1 MIKNKM
7 KHINNKGLSLVE
19 LLIAV
24 VILAVIV
31 VPLLHAFVT
40 SARINAKS
48 KKELRE
54 TAAAQ
59 DIMEGLK
66 AYSVEDLAYQF
77 NYPNGGINEYS
88 LKFGI
93 IDPLLVE
100 NGVTGL
106 PTHVMELT
114 DISGVFKDKNNAS
127 SSDFDNWSVKN
138 YKPTDRDDMSLDH
151 SYRPR
156 TDGKYYYAIKNMS
169 LADTAVASNDY
180 MKNSYVDVLIVADAT
195 GFRDPAGAPS
205 HADDKHNSKDLIDIP
220 MMDSY
225 IDAFYVEDSYTT
237 TNNIAAQFFKNKYYA
252 TDASITVDQ
261 IVKKMKKTMTIET
274 KMTSGAARDKDGNPA
289 TRYEVN
295 VKTEYKLRDG
305 AGFKP
310 ESYKTNTTAFDNIST
325 GEVLQ
330 NVYLF
335 YQPIYHN
342 LADYPT
348 LKDEVVYKATAGMN
362 IDLYVIKQGS
372 LSVTASDEQSYAC
385 NIKVEGDTNT
395 IRSIRNNL
403 DYNMVTNLEITPG
416 NTHYDPTTLSSKVKP
431 LFGSDKE
438 DRLYDCT
445 VYLFEKG
452 TIDEWLAGGTYDL
465 GTALTKIDGNMK

>member
-1 MIKNKM
+1 MIKKRKYMDNR
-7 KHINNKGLSLVE
+7 GFSLVE
-19 LLIAV
+19 LLIAI

-31 VPLLHAFVT
+31 APLLHAFVT
-40 SARINAKS
+40 STKINAKS

-66 AYSVEDLAYQF
+66 AYKVEDLAYQF
-77 NYPNGGINEYS
+77 NYPSGGISDYP

-93 IDPLLVE
+93 IDPIIVE
-100 NGVTGL
+100 DGVTGL
-106 PTHVMELT
+106 PSHVMELT
-114 DISGVFKDKNNAS
+114 DASGVFKNRDNAAAS
-127 SSDFDNWSVKN
+127 AFDTWSVKN
-138 YKPTDRDDMSLDH
+138 YKPVDRDDMSLDH

-169 LADTAVASNDY
+169 LADTADASNDY
-180 MKNSYVDVLIVADAT
+180 MKSSYVDVLIVADAA

-237 TNNIAAQFFKNKYYA
+237 TNNTAAQFFKNKYYA
-252 TDASITVDQ
+252 TDMSITIEQ
-261 IVKKMKKTMTIET
+261 IVKNMKKSMTIET

-305 AGFKP
+305 VGFKP
-310 ESYKTNTTAFDNIST
+310 ETYKTNSTAFDNIST

-330 NVYLF
+330 NIYLF

-342 LADYPT
+342 LSDYPT

-372 LSVTASDEQSYAC
+372 MSVTASDEQNYSC
-385 NIKVEGDTNT
+385 SIKVDGDANT
-395 IRSIRNNL
+395 VRSIRNNL

-416 NTHYDPTTLSSKVKP
+416 NTSYDPTTISSKVKP

-452 TIDEWLAGGTYDL
+452 TIDDWLGGESYDL
-465 GTALTKIDGNMK
+465 GTALTKIDGNMR